1 MSSWCAK
8 TTAFILSALLNLFI
22 ESSLKAPHSGYF
34 FCHSFFGP
42 ANAGLKAIVP
52 IIFSGYLYCKIR
64 DDHPPAEYP
73 DNIILSNPRFF
84 NF

>member
-1 MSSWCAK
+1 MSSLCAK
-8 TTAFILSALLNLFI
+8 TIAFIVSAFFNLFI

-52 IIFSGYLYCKIR
+52 IIFSGYLDCKIR